1 MEKIEI
7 TDEML
12 DFVASGKCGECLCEG
27 CICQK
32 LCASTPIQ
40 LKEIFA
46 RALKSERA
54 ERAKNPGVWD
64 GAPEWASDAW
74 IQWRDRTGKSF
85 NDISHAKWK
94 ETPYRRDLPKTKAR
108 VIAER
113 KALIFTCGQKEMADI
128 IESAILEA
136 LADKK

>member
-32 LCASTPIQ
+32 LCASTPRQ

-54 ERAKNPGVWD
+54 ERAKNPGVW
-64 GAPEWASDAW
+64 GVAPEWATDASIVW
-74 IQWRDRTGKSF
+74 S
-85 NDISHAKWK
+85 AKK
-94 ETPYRRDLPKTKAR
+94 HYPGVYKTYTRELPKTKAR
-108 VIAER
+108 EIAE
-113 KALIFTCGQKEMADI
+113 KAWGKLHTNIKDDLKESDI
-128 IESAILEA
+128 QTIESAILEA